1 MHSEPERWR
10 RWIVGEG
17 EVIARSRTAG
27 KMGSSSSSASSLRRV
42 EEALE
47 RVLAR
52 GVVLRRFLAELLVG
66 ALLPVGE
73 GGASGSSVSQP
84 LSSMERERR
93 RGGLTMPEEP

>member
-27 KMGSSSSSASSLRRV
+27 KMGSSSSSSLKRV

-66 ALLPVGE
+66 ALLSVGE

-93 RGGLTMPEEP
+93 RGGLAMPEEP